1 MTEIWRSEV
10 WGVRT
15 DLQVK
20 ASKLIFN
27 LSRQNN
33 DVKIERLLFS
43 ATTGAIFI
51 LKVALSD
58 SDTGG
63 LNATFRMKIAP
74 MVAENKRRSIFAW
87 SFWRDKLNIS
97 LLAFTC

>member
-1 MTEIWRSEV
+1 
-10 WGVRT
+10 
-15 DLQVK
+15 VK

-33 DVKIERLLFS
+33 DVKIERRLFS

-51 LKVALSD
+51 PKVAWSG

-63 LNATFRMKIAP
+63 LHATFGMKITR
-74 MVAENKRRSIFAW
+74 VVTENKSRSIWGFAI
-87 SFWRDKLNIS
+87 RPKR
-97 LLAFTC
+97 TV

>member
-1 MTEIWRSEV
+1 
-10 WGVRT
+10 
-15 DLQVK
+15 VK

-33 DVKIERLLFS
+33 YVKIERRLFS

-51 LKVALSD
+51 LKVALSG

-63 LNATFRMKIAP
+63 LTTRRKNA
-74 MVAENKRRSIFAW
+74 NWFAIILF
-87 SFWRDKLNIS
+87 SESKGNYV
-97 LLAFTC
+97 